1 MDIYGD
7 MLNKGYIFKEK
18 LFMKLYV
25 VCRKNCL
32 IDTNYVEKTFQNL
45 YEDIPP
51 VAGKFLGPVKDLD
64 TAEDLRKVF
73 EDTYADTAVYV
84 LKNDFWW
91 RMEMQPNGAWKVLL
105 PMN

>member
-1 MDIYGD
+1 
-7 MLNKGYIFKEK
+7 
-18 LFMKLYV
+18 MKLYV
-25 VCRKNCL
+25 VCRKNCP
-32 IDTNYVEKTFQNL
+32 IDTSYVEKTFQNL
-45 YEDIPP
+45 YENIPP

-73 EDTYADTAVYV
+73 EDTYVDTAVYV

-91 RMEMQPNGAWKVLL
+91 RMERQTDGAWKVLL

>member
-1 MDIYGD
+1 
-7 MLNKGYIFKEK
+7 
-18 LFMKLYV
+18 MKLYV
-25 VCRKNCL
+25 VCRKNCP

-73 EDTYADTAVYV
+73 EDTYVDTAVYV

-91 RMEMQPNGAWKVLL
+91 RMERQPDGAWRVLTSVA
-105 PMN
+105 